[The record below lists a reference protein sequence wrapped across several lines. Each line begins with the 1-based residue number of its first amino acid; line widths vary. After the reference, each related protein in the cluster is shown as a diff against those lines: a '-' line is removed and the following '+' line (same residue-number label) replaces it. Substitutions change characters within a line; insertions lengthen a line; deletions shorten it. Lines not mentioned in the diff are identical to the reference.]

1 MFRDLK
7 EYQEIA
13 KIYAEKVSKPEN
25 LEERR
30 GSSVQQLAQNR
41 ANAFKPATPPQGGA
55 GGGVGNPT
63 NVRGSGAKPRPKPQ
77 VNKLPSTAQIRAA
90 NPNAVGGGNAGGSTD
105 SGGTSKSTIKSVEQK
120 PTPTPTTGGGAATT
134 QAKPQSKF
142 IKKDKGVG
150 FVKRGTPG
158 AQRAENLEKNKNRAK
173 EMAKARIAA
182 KKDGTASPQMSGKEK
197 AQAMAKAR
205 LAAKNKP
212 AAGESAPKAAG
223 AAGGTAPKAAGAAG
237 GSTAG
242 GGASATK
249 KIDGKG
255 LASKMGAEKSASS
268 SSSNTVPSGSFGISA
283 KGKEQAAKNKAE
295 VANKK
300 TSGDTS
306 AINAS
311 ATKKQMSPLMQK
323 RLAATKVGENAAK
336 EINKIKPKPGQTVTT
351 KTSNDGST
359 SSKVTTGTGGGTAGA
374 TGSAGSLEANKKKA
388 AKMKEMEA
396 KRNAMEKEFEIP
408 ESNELDA
415 YDLVL
420 DYLLSSEQVA
430 TIEEAN
436 YVMTEMDAET
446 IQGIVEEQKKNL
458 DEIAP
463 AVAGVVAAGT
473 LGVMGLNAIR
483 KMNKN
488 KKKMDKGEKFTPN
501 STMDNIQKKKDL
513 YKQMGITKQYETHY

>member
-13 KIYAEKVSKPEN
+13 KIYADKVSKPEN

-30 GSSVQQLAQNR
+30 GSSVQQLSQNR
-41 ANAFKPATPPQGGA
+41 KDAFKPVTPPQKGA

-63 NVRGSGAKPRPKPQ
+63 NTRGTGTGAVKFQKPTGAAQGRTKRPEIKKP
-77 VNKLPSTAQIRAA
+77 LPSTAEIRAK
-90 NPNAVGGGNAGGSTD
+90 NPKVVPGTRVNEIGAKGGGKPS
-105 SGGTSKSTIKSVEQK
+105 SGDLSMFKDKKQAT
-120 PTPTPTTGGGAATT
+120 PTPTPTP
-134 QAKPQSKF
+134 QAKPKMGSPDSKF

-150 FVKRGTPG
+150 FVKRGTPN
-158 AQRAENLEKNKNRAK
+158 AQRAENKEKARNRAK
-173 EMAKARIAA
+173 E
-182 KKDGTASPQMSGKEK
+182 
-197 AQAMAKAR
+197 MAKAR

-212 AAGESAPKAAG
+212 AGGSAPKAAG
-223 AAGGTAPKAAGAAG
+223 AAGEPKAAG

-255 LASKMGAEKSASS
+255 LASKMGAEKTASS
-268 SSSNTVPSGSFGISA
+268 GKSNTVPSGSFGISA
-283 KGKEQAAKNKAE
+283 KGKEQAAANKAE

-300 TSGDTS
+300 TSGNTS
-306 AINAS
+306 SMNVS
-311 ATKKQMSPLMQK
+311 STKKMSPEMQK
-323 RLAATKVGENAAK
+323 RVAQTQVGKNAAK
-336 EINKIKPKPGQTVTT
+336 EIDRIKPKVGQTVTT
-351 KTSNDGST
+351 KTNNDGST

-374 TGSAGSLEANKKKA
+374 TSSAGSLEANKKKA

-408 ESNELDA
+408 ESNQFDA

-420 DYLLSSEQVA
+420 EYLLSTEQVA

-446 IQGIVEEQKKNL
+446 IQGIVEEQKKNF
-458 DEIAP
+458 DEG
-463 AVAGVVAAGT
+463 AGVAAAALAG
-473 LGVMGLNAIR
+473 GLLTYGLYKRNQYKKDAEKRDEKTNFGKIQ
-483 KMNKN
+483 KATDAKN
-488 KKKMDKGEKFTPN
+488 KAL
-501 STMDNIQKKKDL
+501 KDAG
-513 YKQMGITKQYETHY
+513 M

>member
-1 MFRDLK
+1 
-7 EYQEIA
+7 
-13 KIYAEKVSKPEN
+13 
-25 LEERR
+25 
-30 GSSVQQLAQNR
+30 
-41 ANAFKPATPPQGGA
+41 
-55 GGGVGNPT
+55 
-63 NVRGSGAKPRPKPQ
+63 
-77 VNKLPSTAQIRAA
+77 
-90 NPNAVGGGNAGGSTD
+90 
-105 SGGTSKSTIKSVEQK
+105 
-120 PTPTPTTGGGAATT
+120 
-134 QAKPQSKF
+134 
-142 IKKDKGVG
+142 
-150 FVKRGTPG
+150 
-158 AQRAENLEKNKNRAK
+158 
-173 EMAKARIAA
+173 
-182 KKDGTASPQMSGKEK
+182 
-197 AQAMAKAR
+197 QAMAKAR

-311 ATKKQMSPLMQK
+311 ATKKKMSPLMQK

-336 EINKIKPKPGQTVTT
+336 EVNKIKPKPGQTVTT

-408 ESNELDA
+408 
-415 YDLVL
+415 
-420 DYLLSSEQVA
+420 
-430 TIEEAN
+430 
-436 YVMTEMDAET
+436 
-446 IQGIVEEQKKNL
+446 
-458 DEIAP
+458 
-463 AVAGVVAAGT
+463 
-473 LGVMGLNAIR
+473 
-483 KMNKN
+483 
-488 KKKMDKGEKFTPN
+488 
-501 STMDNIQKKKDL
+501 
-513 YKQMGITKQYETHY
+513 